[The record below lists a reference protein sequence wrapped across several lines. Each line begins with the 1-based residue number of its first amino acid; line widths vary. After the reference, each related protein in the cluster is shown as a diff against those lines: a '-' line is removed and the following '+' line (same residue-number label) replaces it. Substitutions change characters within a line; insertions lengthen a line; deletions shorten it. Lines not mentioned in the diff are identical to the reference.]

1 MCHVAVSLS
10 QMVVVIQLIDAY
22 CLNIIMQREGRQT
35 SETTMPMDLMFGC
48 VWMFINTVDAD
59 RY

>member
-1 MCHVAVSLS
+1 
-10 QMVVVIQLIDAY
+10 MVVVIQLIDAY
-22 CLNIIMQREGRQT
+22 CLNGMQREGRQT

-48 VWMFINTVDAD
+48 VWRFINTVDTD